1 MNRSTMRKQ
10 KILHW
15 LLSLLCAAVLM
26 LAMSLPASAAGDMAY
41 SKPGNVSLLYG
52 ITAVLSL
59 LFLVGYCCLIHRKE
73 IWMLLLYICV
83 FVVNLGYFAL
93 SISKTLEEAMLA
105 NRIAYLGSVFLPL
118 CMLMIIVNICRIRYH
133 KGLLGVLICV
143 SVATFLLAASGGY
156 LPLYY
161 KEVSLELVNGVAVL
175 KKSYGPLHIV
185 YLFYL
190 ITYFGLMVATIV
202 LAVIRKRLTYYKHA
216 VLLAGIVLSN
226 IGVWYM
232 EQLVQLD
239 FEFLAISYIISELLL
254 LLLFDILEDQPF
266 VMLTEGRQ
274 MVIAAAVP
282 QSCPEPTVAV
292 PELEEVLEDEPLL
305 PCEDIQIDLEQ
316 CPDVQLLTARERE
329 VLGYLLQDMKRRE
342 IAEALYVSENTVKKH
357 TTNIYMK
364 LDVSSR
370 KELLEKLSQ
379 TQ

>member
-1 MNRSTMRKQ
+1 MKHSAMGKRN
-10 KILHW
+10 ILRW
-15 LLSLLCAAVLM
+15 ALPLLCVVTLL
-26 LAMSLPASAAGDMAY
+26 LAMALPVSAAGDAAY
-41 SKPGNVSLLYG
+41 AKPGNASLLYG

-59 LFLVGYCCLIHRKE
+59 LLLVGYCCLIRRKDF
-73 IWMLLLYICV
+73 WMLLLYICV

-93 SISKTLEEAMLA
+93 SISKNLEEAMLA

-133 KGLLGVLICV
+133 KSLLGLLICI

-156 LPLYY
+156 LTWYY

-190 ITYFGLMVATIV
+190 IAYFGMMVATIIF
-202 LAVIRKRLTYYKHA
+202 AVIRKRLTYYKHA
-216 VLLAGIVLSN
+216 VLLAGVVLSN

-254 LLLFDILEDQPF
+254 LLLFDILEDQHF
-266 VMLTEGRQ
+266 AMLTQGKQ
-274 MVIAAAVP
+274 AVAPVP
-282 QSCPEPTVAV
+282 QLRPEPTAAA
-292 PELEEVLEDEPLL
+292 PEEEPEEELELS
-305 PCEDIQIDLEQ
+305 CEDIRIDLEQ
-316 CPDVQLLTARERE
+316 CPAVQLLTGRERE

-342 IAEALYVSENTVKKH
+342 IADALYVSENTVKKH
-357 TTNIYMK
+357 TSNIYMK

-370 KELLEKLSQ
+370 GELLEKLAEIN
-379 TQ
+379 